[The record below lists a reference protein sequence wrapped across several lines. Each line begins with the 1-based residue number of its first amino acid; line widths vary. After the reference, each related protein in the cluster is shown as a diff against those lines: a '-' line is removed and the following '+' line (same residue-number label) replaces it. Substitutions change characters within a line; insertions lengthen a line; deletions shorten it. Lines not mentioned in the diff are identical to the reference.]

1 MPLVV
6 NTNIASIN
14 AQRNLD
20 TSTNALQGSVARLSS
35 GLRITKASD
44 DAAGLGI
51 SETLRAQIRSINQA
65 SRNANDGISL
75 LQVADGGAANIG
87 NLLARLRELA
97 AQSASGILGST
108 ERSFL
113 DQEFVALRSE
123 IDRIS
128 SVTEFNNVKL
138 LSGSG
143 NDSLSIQIGFR
154 SSSNDTLSL
163 SLNDLTTSALALTS
177 TNVSTS
183 ASALTALASIDS
195 AISAVASAR
204 ATIGSLQNRMMLPS
218 KTWRWRMK
226 TLRLQNHVFEMRTS
240 HSKQP
245 SLRET
250 RFWCKRVRRFW
261 LRPIFCLRTPSRCCS
276 KVFFVGQDADRPAPT
291 AEK

>member
-1 MPLVV
+1 MALIV
-6 NTNIASIN
+6 NNNIEAIT
-14 AQRNLD
+14 AQRNLGIN
-20 TSTNALQGSVARLSS
+20 TAKLQGSIARLSS

-65 SRNANDGISL
+65 VRNSNDGISL

-97 AQSASGILGST
+97 SQSASGILGSN

-128 SVTEFNNVKL
+128 NVTEFNGTKL
-138 LSGSG
+138 LSGTT

-154 SSSNDTLSL
+154 SSANDTLSL
-163 SLNDLTTSALALTS
+163 SLNDLHTGALNLTS

-183 ASALTALASIDS
+183 QAALTALSNIDS
-195 AISAVASAR
+195 AISSVASAR
-204 ATIGSLQNRMMLPS
+204 ANIGSLQNRIDAAVNNLS
-218 KTWRWRMK
+218 VASENITAA
-226 TLRLQNHVFEMRTS
+226 E
-240 HSKQP
+240 
-245 SLRET
+245 
-250 RFWCKRVRRFW
+250 
-261 LRPIFCLRTPSRCCS
+261 SRIR
-276 KVFFVGQDADRPAPT
+276 DADVAFETSQFVRNQILVSAGVSILAQANTLPQQALSLLQ
-291 AEK
+291 